1 MNEPDQRTGAAQP
14 GSTEGRP
21 EPQVAGA
28 PTQATQQ
35 HLPGSPVASTG
46 DAQVD
51 AALSAL
57 QGLDEL
63 PAEEQADVI
72 EAVHDELR
80 DTLGT
85 LGGASESGNA
95 AGAEDS
101 D

>member
-1 MNEPDQRTGAAQP
+1 M
-14 GSTEGRP
+14 
-21 EPQVAGA
+21 
-28 PTQATQQ
+28 
-35 HLPGSPVASTG
+35 
-46 DAQVD
+46 D